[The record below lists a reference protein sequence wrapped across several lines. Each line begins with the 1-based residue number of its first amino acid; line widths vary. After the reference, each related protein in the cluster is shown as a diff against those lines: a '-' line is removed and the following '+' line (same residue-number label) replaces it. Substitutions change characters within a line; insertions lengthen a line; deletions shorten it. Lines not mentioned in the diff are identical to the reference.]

1 MKFRSFALLAA
12 VTVGTW
18 NGQRFPSGRAEH
30 RAKPEVEAKTI
41 ADAGRMLREGIRKVD
56 PAGTND
62 LILCF
67 NEIRGPEAAEA
78 LCRAVGRTNLAVAIV
93 SAYRRRDRFDMQ
105 QDVLATTLPVV
116 SANWSRWK
124 LAKQV
129 DETPPRGYAHALV
142 VMPGAVTTAVYAV
155 HFKSNYGQTTAAEA
169 KANRA
174 KRSNAARQLV
184 RQEGAKRGR
193 RPHPVIVAGDFN
205 ADAWADDA
213 GRETIFTDFSEA
225 GFENILEKTGPEGRI
240 TNPGRGKWRGKTL
253 DYIMTRSL
261 RTVSAPVVVPAG
273 PISDH
278 SAVFANIVP

>member
-1 MKFRSFALLAA
+1 
-12 VTVGTW
+12 
-18 NGQRFPSGRAEH
+18 
-30 RAKPEVEAKTI
+30 
-41 ADAGRMLREGIRKVD
+41 
-56 PAGTND
+56 
-62 LILCF
+62 
-67 NEIRGPEAAEA
+67 
-78 LCRAVGRTNLAVAIV
+78 
-93 SAYRRRDRFDMQ
+93 
-105 QDVLATTLPVV
+105 
-116 SANWSRWK
+116 
-124 LAKQV
+124 
-129 DETPPRGYAHALV
+129 
-142 VMPGAVTTAVYAV
+142 VYAV